1 MGKKKTLSFE
11 EMSNLRET
19 DHEQFIKTV
28 FEGYPNNV
36 FFNGD
41 LQLKSY
47 KTIEK
52 DGEKVEIITDKW
64 IYFTPE
70 EKRTLIDMAKAKWEA
85 EKLELI
91 KEGNERF
98 ERAENHPY
106 LELYENWFSASII
119 CASLDEGQ
127 KIPEWLFV
135 KACKLFEKHRETD
148 DILWKSYSFKG
159 FIRWEQVERA
169 MKAKDR
175 SDSRSE

>member
-1 MGKKKTLSFE
+1 MGKKKMTFE
-11 EMSNLRET
+11 EMVELRKN

-28 FEGYPNNV
+28 FENCQNNV
-36 FFNGD
+36 FFDGE
-41 LQLKSY
+41 LMLKSV
-47 KTIEK
+47 KEVTK
-52 DGEKVEIITDKW
+52 NDKKVIVTTDKW

-85 EKLELI
+85 EKLGLI

-127 KIPEWLFV
+127 KIPEWLFI